1 MVKMFSKLEQD
12 TKEAVDTLVRRGV
25 TKKDLQKWV
34 RKYDKKV
41 EKVVDKSED
50 WIDKKLVGMNLK
62 RR

>member
-1 MVKMFSKLEQD
+1 MVKMFSKLEED

-34 RKYDKKV
+34 RKYGKKV